1 MTPPL
6 VEITAVL
13 QSRPSDRVLGS
24 RIERPLSGSAFD
36 RTTFD
41 VSGWIVGRDSP
52 ACQVELLA
60 GDRVLRTIPL
70 SVARPDVVAQHPEA
84 PEGSGFWA
92 LTGTLGLDRTF
103 ALDLRAVLE
112 DGSRVPV
119 GSIRGKRRPVT
130 TSFEPKLR
138 PLMLTSLGRTGT
150 TLAMSLLSAHPSI
163 VAHRT
168 YPYEIFPAKYWL
180 HLLRVLA
187 EPADHIAS
195 LHPEGFTDDLWTI
208 GHNPFHT
215 APITNEPELMQL
227 LGKTY
232 VERLARF
239 CQTSIDDLYRAVA
252 AAQGQTAAS
261 FFVEKFQPGHI
272 PRLAWD
278 LYPNAKEVFLV
289 RDFRDV
295 ICSVFAFNE
304 KRRDVGFG
312 RDQVESDEDYVLY
325 VARGAEQLLSDWQ
338 QRRDESHFVRYE
350 DLATQ
355 PRETTGAVLE
365 YLGLPRAPE
374 TIDEMV
380 RTAFESSSFDEHR
393 TSASIQESIGRW
405 QRELPPALRSVC
417 REALDPVLTELGYE
431 PTDGAAAGA
440 RHVRPRATDEPVP
453 ATVSA
458 ATAPADDAPE
468 RFDPDAM
475 HGQLIEAEH
484 LARYWW
490 AAALVSGKRV
500 LDAGCGT
507 AYGTEILARA
517 GAAEVLGVDLDPGV
531 VEAARPSA
539 LENVTLEVADVRAL
553 PFEDGSFELAVCFEV
568 IEHVE
573 EPERVLDELRR
584 VVRRDGLLLVSSPN
598 RDVYPPG
605 NPHHKHEFLPDEL
618 ADALSGRFEHV
629 RLVRQ
634 QDWLGSG
641 ILDDLV
647 FALDGERA
655 FDAVVRKAVRGAP
668 GEELY
673 TLALASDAELP
684 ETAPYVVLTETAEAK
699 WWQLQVD
706 RARDERDAIEQTLGE
721 VVDELGE
728 RDSELREAHGVIHS
742 MQATRVWK
750 IGTSYWN
757 LRNRL
762 LRRS

>member
-1 MTPPL
+1 VTPPL

-24 RIERPLSGSAFD
+24 QIERPVSGSAFD

-41 VSGWIVGRDSP
+41 VSGWVVGRHSP
-52 ACQVELLA
+52 AREIQLLA
-60 GDRVLRTIPL
+60 RGRVLRTIPL
-70 SVARPDVVAQHPEA
+70 SAARPEVVAQHPEA
-84 PEGSGFWA
+84 PERNGFWT

-103 ALDLRAVLE
+103 AVDVQAVLE
-112 DGSRVPV
+112 DGSHVKF
-119 GSIRGKRRPVT
+119 GSIRGRRRPVT
-130 TSFEPKLR
+130 TSFEPKLT

-180 HLLRVLA
+180 HMLRVLA

-195 LHPEGFTDDLWTI
+195 VQPEGFTDDLWRI
-208 GHNPFHT
+208 GQNPFHT
-215 APITNEPELMQL
+215 APITNDPELMQL
-227 LGKTY
+227 LGTTY

-239 CQTSIDDLYRAVA
+239 CQASIDDLYLALA
-252 AAQGQTAAS
+252 SSQGQPSAS
-261 FFVEKFQPGHI
+261 FFAEKFQPGHI
-272 PRLAWD
+272 PSLAWD
-278 LYPNAKEVFLV
+278 LYPKAKEVFLV

-304 KRRDVGFG
+304 KRGNVGFG
-312 RDQVESDEDYVLY
+312 RDRCETDEDYVRY
-325 VARGAEQLLSDWQ
+325 VAGGAKQLLRDWQ
-338 QRRDESHFVRYE
+338 QRRDESHLVRYE

-355 PRETTGAVLE
+355 PHETTGTMLE
-365 YLGLPRAPE
+365 YLGLPGPPE
-374 TIDEMV
+374 TVDLMV
-380 RTAFESSSFDEHR
+380 RTAFESPSLDKHR
-393 TSASIQESIGRW
+393 SSASVQESISRW
-405 QRELPPALRSVC
+405 GRELPPALRSVC
-417 REALDPVLTELGYE
+417 REVLDPVLTELGYE
-431 PTDGAAAGA
+431 PTDDAAAGA
-440 RHVRPRATDEPVP
+440 VRVRARAERPEAPTE
-453 ATVSA
+453 SA
-458 ATAPADDAPE
+458 VRAEDALE
-468 RFDPDAM
+468 RFDPEVM

-490 AAALVSGKRV
+490 AAALVPGKRV

-507 AYGTEILARA
+507 AYGTEILAQA
-517 GAAEVLGVDLDPGV
+517 GAAEVLGVDLDADV

-539 LENVTLEVADVRAL
+539 PENVMLEVGDVRKL

-584 VVRRDGLLLVSSPN
+584 VLGPDGLLLVSSPN

-618 ADALSGRFEHV
+618 ADALSARFGQV

-641 ILDDLV
+641 VLDDLV
-647 FALDGERA
+647 FALDGEGA
-655 FDAVVRKAVRGAP
+655 FEAVVRKAVRGAP

-699 WWQLQVD
+699 WWQLQID

-721 VVDELGE
+721 VVDELAE
-728 RDSELREAHGVIHS
+728 RDSELRASHEVIHS
-742 MQATRVWK
+742 MQATRVWR